1 MVTSE
6 PAGLDGRPADFSAMK
21 AYADNTVSEAQRT
34 TRDSSEF
41 EGVCQ
46 VSVVMPCL
54 NEAESLEPCVAAAQ
68 SAIAEL
74 GINGEVIV
82 ADNGSTDGSVE
93 IARSLGARVVN
104 VDARGYG
111 SALQGGFA
119 AARGKYILMG
129 DADGSYDFG
138 HLGRFVEKL
147 DAGADLVMGNRFGG
161 GIAPGAMPPLHRYF
175 GNPGLSWM
183 GRLFFGAPV
192 GDFYCGLRAF
202 RRDALV
208 KLELQSPGMELG
220 VEMVAKSALYG
231 LRVEEVP
238 TTLSP
243 DLRSRPPHLRTWRDG
258 WRTLRFF
265 LLYSPRWLFFYPGVA
280 LILLGL
286 ALSAAVLPGAVDLFG
301 ARFDA
306 HTLLYAGA
314 AIVVGFQAVVFA
326 GLARVYAAS
335 EGFLPE
341 TTLVRQIRRLSLE
354 LGLALGIILFLASA
368 ILSVIA
374 FVRWD
379 RSSFRHLDYPA
390 TLRLAIPA
398 VVTLML
404 AVQTIL
410 SSFFLSVL
418 GIKRNPSADT

>member
-1 MVTSE
+1 M
-6 PAGLDGRPADFSAMK
+6 
-21 AYADNTVSEAQRT
+21 NTFAEDRVAEAQRHGVDADPD
-34 TRDSSEF
+34 RDRYD
-41 EGVCQ
+41 
-46 VSVVMPCL
+46 VSIVMPCL
-54 NEAESLEPCVAAAQ
+54 NEAESLAPCVKKAKA
-68 SAIAEL
+68 AIAEA
-74 GINGEVIV
+74 GVNGEVLV
-82 ADNGSTDGSVE
+82 ADNGSTDGSIE
-93 IARSLGARVVN
+93 LAESLGARVVH
-104 VDARGYG
+104 VKARGYG

-138 HLGRFVEKL
+138 HLKRFLDKL

-192 GDFYCGLRAF
+192 SDFYCGLRAF
-202 RRDALV
+202 RRDALP
-208 KLELQSPGMELG
+208 KLGLQSPGMELG
-220 VEMVAKSALYG
+220 VEMVAKAAIYG
-231 LRVEEVP
+231 LDVKEVP

-265 LLYSPRWLFFYPGVA
+265 LLFSPKWLFFYPGLFLMAV
-280 LILLGL
+280 GL
-286 ALSAAVLPGAVDLFG
+286 ALSIAVIPGALDVFG
-301 ARFDA
+301 ARLDV

-326 GLARVYAAS
+326 VLARVYAAS
-335 EGFLPE
+335 EGFLPDSE
-341 TTLVRQIRRLSLE
+341 LVQRARRVFSLE
-354 LGLALGIILFLASA
+354 AGLLMGALLLAA
-368 ILSVIA
+368 AVILSVIA
-374 FVRWD
+374 LVRWGN
-379 RSSFRHLDYPA
+379 SSFKHLDYPA

-398 VVTLML
+398 AVALML
-404 AVQTIL
+404 GVQTIL

-418 GIKRNPSADT
+418 GIKHFPPADE

>member
-1 MVTSE
+1 
-6 PAGLDGRPADFSAMK
+6 MK
-21 AYADNTVSEAQRT
+21 TYADNSVSDVERPE
-34 TRDSSEF
+34 REF
-41 EGVCQ
+41 PDRADVCE
-46 VSVVMPCL
+46 VSIVMPCL
-54 NEAESLEPCVAAAQ
+54 NEAESLEPCIAKAQ
-68 SAIAEL
+68 AAIAEL
-74 GINGEVIV
+74 GIDGEVLV

-93 IARSLGARVVN
+93 LATSMGARVVH
-104 VDARGYG
+104 VQARGYG

-138 HLGRFVEKL
+138 HLPRFVEKL

-202 RRDALV
+202 RRDALA

-220 VEMVAKSALYG
+220 VEMVAKAALYG

-243 DLRSRPPHLRTWRDG
+243 DLRSRAPHLRTWRDG

-265 LLYSPRWLFFYPGVA
+265 LLYSPRWLFFYPGVI
-280 LILLGL
+280 LILLGVV
-286 ALSAAVLPGAVDLFG
+286 LSAAVLPGALQVFG

-326 GLARVYAAS
+326 VLARVYAAS
-335 EGFLPE
+335 EGFLPD
-341 TTLVRQIRRLSLE
+341 TTLVSRVRRFSLE
-354 LGLALGIILFLASA
+354 LGLAVGVVLLLVSA

-374 FVRWD
+374 FVRWGH
-379 RSSFRHLDYPA
+379 SSFRHLDYPA

-404 AVQTIL
+404 GVQTIL

-418 GIKRNPSADT
+418 GIKRNPLG

>member
-1 MVTSE
+1 
-6 PAGLDGRPADFSAMK
+6 MK
-21 AYADNTVSEAQRT
+21 ASADNTVSEAQQT
-34 TRDSSEF
+34 ACTSPELED
-41 EGVCQ
+41 VCQ
-46 VSVVMPCL
+46 VSIVMPCL
-54 NEAESLEPCVAAAQ
+54 NEAESLAPCVEAAQ
-68 SAIAEL
+68 TAIAEL

-93 IARSLGARVVN
+93 IARSLGARVVH

-280 LILLGL
+280 LILLGV

-341 TTLVRQIRRLSLE
+341 TTLVRQIRQLSLE
-354 LGLALGIILFLASA
+354 LGLALGVILLLASA

-418 GIKRNPSADT
+418 GIKRNPSGP

>member
-1 MVTSE
+1 
-6 PAGLDGRPADFSAMK
+6 
-21 AYADNTVSEAQRT
+21 
-34 TRDSSEF
+34 
-41 EGVCQ
+41 
-46 VSVVMPCL
+46 
-54 NEAESLEPCVAAAQ
+54 
-68 SAIAEL
+68 
-74 GINGEVIV
+74 
-82 ADNGSTDGSVE
+82 
-93 IARSLGARVVN
+93 
-104 VDARGYG
+104 
-111 SALQGGFA
+111 
-119 AARGKYILMG
+119 MG

-138 HLGRFVEKL
+138 HLGRFVERL

-161 GIAPGAMPPLHRYF
+161 GIAPGAMPPLHRYL

-202 RRDALV
+202 RRDTLP
-208 KLELQSPGMELG
+208 KLDLQSPGMELG
-220 VEMVAKSALYG
+220 VEMVAKAALYG
-231 LRVEEVP
+231 LRLEEVP

-265 LLYSPRWLFFYPGVA
+265 LLYSPRWLFFYPGVV
-280 LILLGL
+280 LILLGVCF
-286 ALSAAVLPGAVDLFG
+286 SAAVLPGAVEVFG
-301 ARFDA
+301 ARFDV

-326 GLARVYAAS
+326 VLARVYAAS
-335 EGFLPE
+335 EGLLPD
-341 TTLVRQIRRLSLE
+341 TRLVRRIRHVSLE
-354 LGLALGIILFLASA
+354 LGLAVGIILLLASVT
-368 ILSVIA
+368 LSVIA

-404 AVQTIL
+404 GVQTIL

-418 GIKRNPSADT
+418 GIKRHPASDV